1 MTIDI
6 CQGNNTSTP
15 CTVTQAC
22 KTGGIR
28 RNILLRISYD
38 GTRFHGWQKQLQ
50 YGKESLRTVQG
61 EIERALALLHK
72 HPVELFGSGRTDSGV
87 HACGQAAHFFTDITR
102 IKPESFI
109 PALNSALPKD
119 VRIMEASHVSDNLHA
134 RFSARSRTYRYFI
147 HCGKTACAHQLP
159 YCWHIRREPDIDLL
173 NKMASVLSGELDCTT
188 FSAAGDQSKSK
199 SRFIN
204 RAHFFIDREFL
215 VFEISANAFL
225 WRMVRSI
232 TGTLLHYEQKNGT
245 KEDFEAVVRSK
256 DRQNAGETAPPQGL
270 FLWSIDY
277 PHHLLK
283 DSAARSVDAS
293 VAQHIPCVH

>member
-1 MTIDI
+1 MTTTDAEPAIL
-6 CQGNNTSTP
+6 
-15 CTVTQAC
+15 
-22 KTGGIR
+22 R

-50 YGKESLRTVQG
+50 HGKESFRTVQG

-72 HPVELFGSGRTDSGV
+72 HPVELFGSGRTDAGV
-87 HACGQAAHFFTDITR
+87 HACGQAAHFFTDIAR

-119 VRIMEASHVSDNLHA
+119 IRIMEATNVSDNLHA

-147 HCGKTACAHQLP
+147 HCGKTAFAHQLP
-159 YCWHIRREPDIDLL
+159 YCWHIRREPNIDVL
-173 NKMASVLSGELDCTT
+173 NRMASVLSGELDCTT

-199 SRFIN
+199 SRYIYT
-204 RAHFFIDREFL
+204 AHFFTDQEFL

-232 TGTLLHYEQKNGT
+232 TGTLLHYEQQNGT
-245 KEDFEAVVRSK
+245 KEDFEAVLRSK
-256 DRQNAGETAPPQGL
+256 DRRNAGETAPPQGL
-270 FLWSIDY
+270 FLWSVEY
-277 PHHLLK
+277 SQNLLTPL
-283 DSAARSVDAS
+283 AEAV
-293 VAQHIPCVH
+293 IIG

>member
-1 MTIDI
+1 MTTTDAEPAIL
-6 CQGNNTSTP
+6 
-15 CTVTQAC
+15 
-22 KTGGIR
+22 R

-50 YGKESLRTVQG
+50 HGKESFRTVQG

-72 HPVELFGSGRTDSGV
+72 HPVELFGSGRTDAGV
-87 HACGQAAHFFTDITR
+87 HACGQAAHFFTDIAR

-119 VRIMEASHVSDNLHA
+119 IRIMEATNVSDNLHA

-147 HCGKTACAHQLP
+147 HCGRTAFAHQLP
-159 YCWHIRREPDIDLL
+159 YCWHIRREPDIDVL
-173 NKMASVLSGELDCTT
+173 NRMASVLSGELDCTT

-199 SRFIN
+199 SRYIYT
-204 RAHFFIDREFL
+204 AHFFTDREFL

-232 TGTLLHYEQKNGT
+232 TGTLLHYEQQNGT
-245 KEDFEAVVRSK
+245 KEDFEDVLRSK
-256 DRQNAGETAPPQGL
+256 DRRNAGETAPPQGL
-270 FLWSIDY
+270 FLWSIEY
-277 PHHLLK
+277 PQQLLRAN
-283 DSAARSVDAS
+283 SF
-293 VAQHIPCVH
+293 

>member
-232 TGTLLHYEQKNGT
+232 TGTLLHYEQQNGT

>member
-1 MTIDI
+1 MTTTDAEPAIL
-6 CQGNNTSTP
+6 
-15 CTVTQAC
+15 
-22 KTGGIR
+22 R

-50 YGKESLRTVQG
+50 HGKESFRTVQG

-72 HPVELFGSGRTDSGV
+72 HPVELFGSGRTDAGV
-87 HACGQAAHFFTDITR
+87 HACGQAAHFFTDIAR
-102 IKPESFI
+102 MKPESFI

-119 VRIMEASHVSDNLHA
+119 VRIMEATNVSDNLHA

-147 HCGKTACAHQLP
+147 HCGKTAFAHQLP
-159 YCWHIRREPDIDLL
+159 YCWHIRREPDINLL

-199 SRFIN
+199 SRYIYT
-204 RAHFFIDREFL
+204 AHFFTDQEFL

-232 TGTLLHYEQKNGT
+232 TGTLLHYEQQNGT
-245 KEDFEAVVRSK
+245 KEDFEAVLRSK
-256 DRQNAGETAPPQGL
+256 DRRNAGETAPPQGL
-270 FLWSIDY
+270 FLWSVEY
-277 PHHLLK
+277 PKQLLMANIS
-283 DSAARSVDAS
+283 DGF
-293 VAQHIPCVH
+293 CN

>member
-1 MTIDI
+1 MTTTDAEPAIL
-6 CQGNNTSTP
+6 
-15 CTVTQAC
+15 
-22 KTGGIR
+22 R

-50 YGKESLRTVQG
+50 HGKESFRTVQG

-72 HPVELFGSGRTDSGV
+72 HPVELFGSGRTDAGV
-87 HACGQAAHFFTDITR
+87 HACGQAAHFFTDIAR
-102 IKPESFI
+102 MKPESFI

-119 VRIMEASHVSDNLHA
+119 VRIMEATNVSDNLHA

-147 HCGKTACAHQLP
+147 HCGKTAFAHQLP
-159 YCWHIRREPDIDLL
+159 YCWHIRREPDINLL

-199 SRFIN
+199 SRYIYS
-204 RAHFFIDREFL
+204 AHFFTDREFL

-232 TGTLLHYEQKNGT
+232 TGTLLHYEQQNGR
-245 KEDFEAVVRSK
+245 KEDFEAVLRSK
-256 DRQNAGETAPPQGL
+256 DRRNAGETAPPQGL
-270 FLWSIDY
+270 FLWSIEY
-277 PHHLLK
+277 PQNLLTPL
-283 DSAARSVDAS
+283 AEAV
-293 VAQHIPCVH
+293 IIG

>member
-1 MTIDI
+1 MD
-6 CQGNNTSTP
+6 GFS
-15 CTVTQAC
+15 
-22 KTGGIR
+22 R

-50 YGKESLRTVQG
+50 RGKESFRTVQG

-72 HPVELFGSGRTDSGV
+72 HPVELFGSGRTDAGV
-87 HACGQAAHFFTDITR
+87 HACGQAAHFVTDITR

-147 HCGKTACAHQLP
+147 HCGKTAFAHQLP

-173 NKMASVLSGELDCTT
+173 NSMASVLSGELDCTT

-199 SRFIN
+199 SRYIN

-232 TGTLLHYEQKNGT
+232 TGTLLHYEQQNGT

-256 DRQNAGETAPPQGL
+256 DRRNAGETAPPQGL
-270 FLWSIDY
+270 FLWSIAY
-277 PHHLLK
+277 PQELL
-283 DSAARSVDAS
+283 VN
-293 VAQHIPCVH
+293 I

>member
-1 MTIDI
+1 
-6 CQGNNTSTP
+6 
-15 CTVTQAC
+15 
-22 KTGGIR
+22 
-28 RNILLRISYD
+28 
-38 GTRFHGWQKQLQ
+38 
-50 YGKESLRTVQG
+50 
-61 EIERALALLHK
+61 
-72 HPVELFGSGRTDSGV
+72 
-87 HACGQAAHFFTDITR
+87 
-102 IKPESFI
+102 
-109 PALNSALPKD
+109 
-119 VRIMEASHVSDNLHA
+119 MEASHVSDNLHA

-293 VAQHIPCVH
+293 VAQHILCVH

>member
-1 MTIDI
+1 MTTDS
-6 CQGNNTSTP
+6 CGVDNASAS
-15 CTVTQAC
+15 CAVTQG
-22 KTGGIR
+22 TMDGFSR

-147 HCGKTACAHQLP
+147 HCGKTAFAHQLP

-173 NKMASVLSGELDCTT
+173 NSMASVLSGELDCTT

-199 SRFIN
+199 SRYIN

-232 TGTLLHYEQKNGT
+232 TGTLLHYEQQNGT
-245 KEDFEAVVRSK
+245 KEDFEAVLRSK
-256 DRQNAGETAPPQGL
+256 DRRNAGETAPPQGL
-270 FLWSIDY
+270 FLWSIAY
-277 PHHLLK
+277 PQELL
-283 DSAARSVDAS
+283 VN
-293 VAQHIPCVH
+293 I

>member
-1 MTIDI
+1 MTTDS
-6 CQGNNTSTP
+6 CGVDNASAS
-15 CTVTQAC
+15 CAVTQ
-22 KTGGIR
+22 GPMDGFSR

-50 YGKESLRTVQG
+50 RGKPSFRTVQG

-72 HPVELFGSGRTDSGV
+72 HPVELFGSGRTDAGV
-87 HACGQAAHFFTDITR
+87 HACGQAAHFVTDITR

-147 HCGKTACAHQLP
+147 HCGKTAFAHQLP

-173 NKMASVLSGELDCTT
+173 NSMASVLSGELDCTT

-199 SRFIN
+199 SRYIN

-232 TGTLLHYEQKNGT
+232 TGTLLPYEQQNGT
-245 KEDFEAVVRSK
+245 KEDFEAVLRSK
-256 DRQNAGETAPPQGL
+256 DRRNAGETAPPQGL
-270 FLWSIDY
+270 FLWSIEY
-277 PHHLLK
+277 PQELL
-283 DSAARSVDAS
+283 VN
-293 VAQHIPCVH
+293 I

>member
-1 MTIDI
+1 MTTTDAEPAIL
-6 CQGNNTSTP
+6 
-15 CTVTQAC
+15 
-22 KTGGIR
+22 R

-50 YGKESLRTVQG
+50 HGKESFRTVQG

-72 HPVELFGSGRTDSGV
+72 HPVELFGSGRTDAGV
-87 HACGQAAHFFTDITR
+87 HACGQAAHFFTDIAR
-102 IKPESFI
+102 MKPESFI

-119 VRIMEASHVSDNLHA
+119 VRIMEATNVSDNLHA

-147 HCGKTACAHQLP
+147 HCGKTAFAHQLP
-159 YCWHIRREPDIDLL
+159 YCWHIRREPDINLL

-199 SRFIN
+199 SRYIYT
-204 RAHFFIDREFL
+204 AHFFTDQEFL

-232 TGTLLHYEQKNGT
+232 TGTLLHYEQQNGT
-245 KEDFEAVVRSK
+245 KEDFEAVLRSK
-256 DRQNAGETAPPQGL
+256 DRRNAGETAPPQGL
-270 FLWSIDY
+270 FLWSVEY
-277 PHHLLK
+277 SQNLLTPL
-283 DSAARSVDAS
+283 AEAV
-293 VAQHIPCVH
+293 IIG

>member
-1 MTIDI
+1 MTTTDAEPAIL
-6 CQGNNTSTP
+6 
-15 CTVTQAC
+15 
-22 KTGGIR
+22 R

-50 YGKESLRTVQG
+50 HGKESFRTVQG

-72 HPVELFGSGRTDSGV
+72 HPVELFGSGRTDAGV
-87 HACGQAAHFFTDITR
+87 HACGQAAHFFTDIAR
-102 IKPESFI
+102 MKPESFI

-119 VRIMEASHVSDNLHA
+119 VRIMEVTNVSDNLHA

-147 HCGKTACAHQLP
+147 HCGKTAFAHQLP
-159 YCWHIRREPDIDLL
+159 YCWHIRREPDINLL

-199 SRFIN
+199 SRYIYT
-204 RAHFFIDREFL
+204 AHFFTDQEFL

-232 TGTLLHYEQKNGT
+232 NGTLLHYEQQNGT
-245 KEDFEAVVRSK
+245 KEDFEAVLRSK
-256 DRQNAGETAPPQGL
+256 DRRNAGETAPPQGL
-270 FLWSIDY
+270 FLWSVEY
-277 PHHLLK
+277 PKQLLMANIS
-283 DSAARSVDAS
+283 DGF
-293 VAQHIPCVH
+293 CN

>member
-1 MTIDI
+1 MTTTDAEPAIL
-6 CQGNNTSTP
+6 
-15 CTVTQAC
+15 
-22 KTGGIR
+22 R

-50 YGKESLRTVQG
+50 HGKESFRTVQG

-72 HPVELFGSGRTDSGV
+72 HPVELFGSGRTDAGV
-87 HACGQAAHFFTDITR
+87 HACGQAAHFFTDIAR
-102 IKPESFI
+102 MKPESFI

-119 VRIMEASHVSDNLHA
+119 VRIMEATNVSDNLHA

-147 HCGKTACAHQLP
+147 HCGKTAFAHQLP
-159 YCWHIRREPDIDLL
+159 YCWHIRREPDINLL

-199 SRFIN
+199 SRYIYT
-204 RAHFFIDREFL
+204 AHFFTDQEFL

-232 TGTLLHYEQKNGT
+232 TGTLLHYEQQNGT
-245 KEDFEAVVRSK
+245 KEDFEAVLRSR
-256 DRQNAGETAPPQGL
+256 DRRNAGETAPPQGL
-270 FLWSIDY
+270 FLWSVEY
-277 PHHLLK
+277 PKQLLMANIS
-283 DSAARSVDAS
+283 DGF
-293 VAQHIPCVH
+293 CN